1 MSKANGRQAAAYR
14 RLVDQLRPPRT
25 VTKNLF
31 WAFLVGG
38 AICVVGQLVLNAV
51 MAVGK
56 LPVKEANTITVG
68 IMIFLGAF
76 FTGLGLYDRLA
87 PLAGMG
93 ANLPI
98 TGFANAMVAPAMEFR
113 REGFVL
119 GTSARMFTV
128 VGPVIVHA
136 VTTAVV
142 VGLVQYLVGR

>member
-14 RLVDQLRPPRT
+14 RLVDQLRPQRT
-25 VTKNLF
+25 VQKNLF
-31 WAFLVGG
+31 WAYMVGG
-38 AICVVGQLVLNAV
+38 GICLIGQLVLNAV

-56 LPVKEANTITVG
+56 LPAKEASTITVG

-98 TGFANAMVAPAMEFR
+98 TGFANAMVA
-113 REGFVL
+113 
-119 GTSARMFTV
+119 
-128 VGPVIVHA
+128 
-136 VTTAVV
+136 
-142 VGLVQYLVGR
+142 